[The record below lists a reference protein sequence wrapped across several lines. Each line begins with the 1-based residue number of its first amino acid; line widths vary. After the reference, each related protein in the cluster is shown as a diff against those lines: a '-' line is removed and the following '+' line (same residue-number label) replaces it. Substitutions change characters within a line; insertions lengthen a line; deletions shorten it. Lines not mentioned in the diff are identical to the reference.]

1 MTMAWEV
8 ISEWL
13 AMANNANSNLTMILV
28 DKPMPLVVVVAANRP
43 QHSQQLR
50 QAAAEAA
57 EDLSRSKERV
67 FK

>member
-13 AMANNANSNLTMILV
+13 AMANNASSNLTMILV
-28 DKPMPLVVVVAANRP
+28 DKPMPLVVVAANRR

-57 EDLSRSKERV
+57 EDSSRSKERV

>member
-13 AMANNANSNLTMILV
+13 GTVNNANSNLTMILV
-28 DKPMPLVVVVAANRP
+28 DKPMPLVVVAANRP

-57 EDLSRSKERV
+57 EDSSRSKERV